1 VLYDASGLPSGMYL
15 VKMTAADYT
24 KTGKMLL
31 LK

>member
-1 VLYDASGLPSGMYL
+1 LCWSRRLPSGMYL

-24 KTGKMLL
+24 QIGKMML